1 MTDKASYTEIK
12 DGFYLVNSPEI
23 REYPWYLMRKP
34 GLGTFAEVVK
44 DVEVG
49 IFIAPWPF
57 NKRIVV
63 ESHTDPEL
71 RKLWDESGVSE
82 VVLFAHEAIMAQLA
96 EEEDC

>member
-1 MTDKASYTEIK
+1 MTVETSFTAIK
-12 DGFYLVNSPEI
+12 EGFYLVNSPEV
-23 REYPWYLMRKP
+23 REYPWYLLRKP
-34 GLGTFAEVVK
+34 GQGTYAEVVN

-71 RKLWDESGVSE
+71 RKLWDDSSVPE
-82 VVLFAHEAIMAQLA
+82 VIALAYEAIMDHLGQEAG
-96 EEEDC
+96 